1 MYTQFFGNYLL
12 SKEYITNEQLFDALK
27 EKTQKHTKLGTLAIH
42 SGLMTAAEV
51 DSVIVEQTHQD
62 KKFGELTIEMG
73 YLTDEQVKTLLNI
86 QSPDFLLLGQILLD
100 KGIIDNTTLEKIIK
114 DYRHE
119 NEISDLDMVLEDK
132 ESVENLIEHF
142 FNETSLKPSALD
154 KMYIELLF
162 NSFIRFV
169 GDDYT
174 PLSAEL
180 CENFNADCVVRQDIC
195 GEYAISTYI
204 GMNQTTAINFA
215 SRYVKENFSVYDEY
229 VQASLDDFLNLN
241 NGLFT
246 VNCSNEKALELTLS
260 APEHLDGEPLTFKKA
275 YKLKVLYPFGTVH
288 FIIEF

>member
-27 EKTQKHTKLGTLAIH
+27 EKSQKHTKLGTLAIH

-204 GMNQTTAINFA
+204 GMNQATAINFA